1 MPSTFFGLNIAYSG
15 LTASNAAL
23 NTTANNI
30 SNVNTEGYSRQKV
43 TQQAYNSIRTYTTY
57 GCVGAGVDTTA
68 IERQRDVFYD
78 FKYWDNNAQLGEYSE
93 LQYYMKQI
101 EDYFRDDSTV
111 DGFSTIFNKMYT
123 TVGELMKNSGD
134 STTKAQFVGFA
145 QNLTYY
151 FNTMAQNLENMQIDV
166 NSEIKNKIG
175 AINSFAAEIASLN
188 KQINVIEVGGGMA
201 NELRDQRDLI
211 IDKLSKIVDTTTS
224 EQPVYDTTQDPPRE
238 TGATRYLVKI
248 AGGQT
253 LVDTYKYNELTCEA
267 KPSYAN
273 NNQSDA
279 IGLYNIYWNDGRD
292 FSVYSKSIGGE
303 LRGLIEMRDGNNGEN
318 FKGIVED
325 VTKNADGKTVVSI
338 DVTKTAGTEYLK
350 DLSKCTLPIGGGIIN
365 LGNQEFY
372 FDDFGVTYGNNGN
385 IESYQFV
392 ISDDPDKNKR
402 DVDPDRVGREASVG
416 VEVEYQGIPYYQ
428 EQMNEWVR
436 LFAEAFNAVVTQEGS
451 SNGHGDL
458 GSDVFVAN
466 SATGPEQF
474 AFTDAAGWIFY
485 DGVLRKS
492 ETKNGTTIESMRD
505 EDGYYRLTAK
515 NFDVNRNMINDP
527 QLLATRTIE
536 QSGVS
541 KYNIVDQLLSLKT
554 DQRMVTFRGCGA
566 GDFLQCMLSDCA
578 LNAQSANIMT
588 ESYTSIAGSI
598 DNQRLSIS
606 GVDSDEEALNL
617 VQYQHSYNLA
627 SKMIQTLSEIYD
639 RLILETGV

>member
-1 MPSTFFGLNIAYSG
+1 
-15 LTASNAAL
+15 
-23 NTTANNI
+23 
-30 SNVNTEGYSRQKV
+30 
-43 TQQAYNSIRTYTTY
+43 
-57 GCVGAGVDTTA
+57 
-68 IERQRDVFYD
+68 
-78 FKYWDNNAQLGEYSE
+78 
-93 LQYYMKQI
+93 
-101 EDYFRDDSTV
+101 
-111 DGFSTIFNKMYT
+111 
-123 TVGELMKNSGD
+123 
-134 STTKAQFVGFA
+134 
-145 QNLTYY
+145 
-151 FNTMAQNLENMQIDV
+151 
-166 NSEIKNKIG
+166 
-175 AINSFAAEIASLN
+175 
-188 KQINVIEVGGGMA
+188 
-201 NELRDQRDLI
+201 
-211 IDKLSKIVDTTTS
+211 
-224 EQPVYDTTQDPPRE
+224 
-238 TGATRYLVKI
+238 
-248 AGGQT
+248 
-253 LVDTYKYNELTCEA
+253 
-267 KPSYAN
+267 
-273 NNQSDA
+273 
-279 IGLYNIYWNDGRD
+279 
-292 FSVYSKSIGGE
+292 
-303 LRGLIEMRDGNNGEN
+303 
-318 FKGIVED
+318 
-325 VTKNADGKTVVSI
+325 
-338 DVTKTAGTEYLK
+338 
-350 DLSKCTLPIGGGIIN
+350 
-365 LGNQEFY
+365 
-372 FDDFGVTYGNNGN
+372 
-385 IESYQFV
+385 
-392 ISDDPDKNKR
+392 
-402 DVDPDRVGREASVG
+402 
-416 VEVEYQGIPYYQ
+416 
-428 EQMNEWVR
+428 
-436 LFAEAFNAVVTQEGS
+436 VTQEGS